1 MRLSTICAVAL
12 FGTLPAAPAAARYA
26 GPQPAPAAKA
36 SAPQAAAA
44 AGQPAI
50 AVSKEAAKAIGEYQK
65 AVLAN
70 DVAAIPATLAAAQK
84 AATTKEDRYFIGELQ
99 LKAALTAKD
108 RAALSAAVEAIAAS
122 GGATNDRLVAL
133 YSGLAVEY
141 YNAKEYDRAAELF
154 QRAATLDPANV
165 EPLTLLAKAQ
175 SQLGKPEVA
184 AATLQRVIKQ
194 SLAAG
199 AKPEE
204 ITYKEAWSLA
214 YRSDPALALDLARQW
229 LAAYPSPDS
238 WTTTIAIYR
247 NTAHPDYAA
256 TLDLLRLMR
265 ATGSLTRPEDFSA
278 YVATARDL
286 NNFAEAQAVLAEGIA
301 AKQIKPDDPLVADLK
316 TKPAPSLEDL
326 AGAAK
331 TAPTPRSLMGIGD
344 RYYGL
349 GEFAKAA
356 EIYRQVLA
364 KGGDANL
371 ANLHLGMALARSGDK
386 AGAKAAL
393 SAVAGPNVGIAK
405 FWSLFVQQ
413 RS

>member
-1 MRLSTICAVAL
+1 MRLSTIGAVAL
-12 FGTLPAAPAAARYA
+12 FGSLSAAPAAAQYA
-26 GPQPAPAAKA
+26 ASQPAPAAQ
-36 SAPQAAAA
+36 APAQQSA
-44 AGQPAI
+44 AGQPVI
-50 AVSKEAAKAIGEYQK
+50 AVSKEAAKAIGEYRK

-99 LKAALTAKD
+99 LKAALVGKD
-108 RAALSAAVEAIAAS
+108 RGALSAAVEAIAAS
-122 GGATNDRLVAL
+122 GGATNDRLGKL
-133 YSGLAVEY
+133 YSGLGVEY
-141 YNAKEYDRAAELF
+141 FNANEYGRAAELF
-154 QRAATLDPANV
+154 QRAATLDPTNL
-165 EPLTLLAKAQ
+165 EPLTLLAKSQ
-175 SQLGKPEVA
+175 SHLDKPEVA
-184 AATLQRVIKQ
+184 SATYQKVIKQ

-199 AKPEE
+199 IKPDET
-204 ITYKEAWSLA
+204 TYHQAWSLI
-214 YRSDPALALDLARQW
+214 YKTNQALALDLARQW

-265 ATGSLTRPEDFSA
+265 ANGSLTRPEDFNA

-301 AKQIKPDDPLVADLK
+301 AKQIKPDDPLVAELK
-316 TKPAPSLEDL
+316 TKPAPTLEDL
-326 AGAAK
+326 AAAAK

-349 GEFAKAA
+349 GEYAKAA
-356 EIYRQVLA
+356 DIYRQVLA
-364 KGGDANL
+364 KGGESNL

-386 AGAKAAL
+386 AGASAAL
-393 SAVAGPNVGIAK
+393 NAVAGPNAGIAK
-405 FWSLFVQQ
+405 FWSLYVQQ
-413 RS
+413 QS